1 MNMAMAA
8 TIEMN
13 TRLNMH
19 TKDFK
24 FAPLLILIPVI
35 VVIIALFLFDEPE
48 TVEDVLDND
57 PSIELTLVVGQ
68 AGTIYNDIGEPI
80 YERPDVA
87 SQQIATLQYNCC
99 VFPSNEQE
107 YDDWIRV
114 DLPGMETSGY
124 VLRNNVKVE
133 DITIRDDSAVRM
145 KIIQD
150 ALSYIGL
157 RFIRYGDSL
166 EDGVDCSNFINKIYS
181 MDGVEVPTKPNDIKA
196 LGVVVAEE
204 NARPGDI
211 VYYNVNNGG
220 GHVGIYLGSGYQLNS
235 TGHSGRTYPE
245 GGVRICSLQYRDRL
259 EYEFVNVIG
268 D

>member
-1 MNMAMAA
+1 MAA
-8 TIEMN
+8 TIEMSM
-13 TRLNMH
+13 RRNMH

-24 FAPLLILIPVI
+24 FVPLLILIPVI
-35 VVIIALFLFDEPE
+35 AVIFALFLFDEPE

-57 PSIELTLVVGQ
+57 QSIELTLIVGQ
-68 AGTIYNDIGEPI
+68 AGTIDNDIGEPI
-80 YERPDVA
+80 YASPDVA

-107 YDDWIRV
+107 YEDWIYV
-114 DLPGMETSGY
+114 DLPGKETNGY
-124 VLRNNVKVE
+124 VLKNNVKAE
-133 DITIRDDSAVRM
+133 NITIRDNSAVRM

-181 MDGVEVPTKPNDIKA
+181 MNGVEVPTKPNDIKA
-196 LGVVVAEE
+196 SGMIVPEE
-204 NARPGDI
+204 SARPGDI
-211 VYYNVNNGG
+211 VYYDANNGG
-220 GHVGIYLGSGYQLNS
+220 GHVGIYLGNGYQLNS